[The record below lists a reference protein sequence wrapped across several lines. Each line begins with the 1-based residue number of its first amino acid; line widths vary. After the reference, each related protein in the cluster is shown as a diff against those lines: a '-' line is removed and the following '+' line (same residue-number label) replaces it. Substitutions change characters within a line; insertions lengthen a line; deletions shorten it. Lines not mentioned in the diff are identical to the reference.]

1 MLYNVEIGDEY
12 AIMNRELNIMII
24 EDDATVC
31 KHFAEYADVT
41 KEVSIIAVTNN
52 SYRALELIEE
62 CLPDAIILDLEL
74 NQGKGNGLLFL
85 QDFNNLSIP
94 FKPFILVT
102 TNNSSKMTYDYA
114 RQLGADFIMS
124 KHQEDYS
131 EKTAIDFLKMMKDII
146 QNNIRNHHPDYEL
159 SESASQRKKRL
170 TRLISI
176 ELDHIGISP
185 KAIGYKYLTDA
196 IFLVLDGHKNNLCT
210 AIGQKYSKTNTSVER
225 AMQNAIN
232 NAWRSNDIDELL
244 KHYTAR
250 IHSEKGVPTL
260 TEFVY
265 YYANKIKNDSL

>member
-1 MLYNVEIGDEY
+1 
-12 AIMNRELNIMII
+12 MNRELNILLI
-24 EDDATVC
+24 EDDTTVC
-31 KHFAEYADVT
+31 ERFAMYADVI

-62 CLPDAIILDLEL
+62 FLPDAVILDLEL

-85 QDFNNLSIP
+85 QNLNELSIP

-102 TNNSSKMTYDYA
+102 TNISSKMTYDYA

-146 QNNIRNHHPDYEL
+146 QNNIRTHHPDYEL
-159 SESASQRKKRL
+159 SESVIQREKRL
-170 TRLISI
+170 TRLINN
-176 ELDHIGISP
+176 ELDFIGVRP

-196 IFLVLDGHKNNLCT
+196 ILLVINGHKSNLCT
-210 AIGQKYSKTNTSVER
+210 IIGEKYSKTNTSVER

-265 YYANKIKNDSL
+265 YYANKIKNDGL

>member
-1 MLYNVEIGDEY
+1 MR
-12 AIMNRELNIMII
+12 RELNIMLI

-31 KHFAEYADVT
+31 KHFAEYADIT
-41 KEVSIIAVTNN
+41 KEVSITAITNN
-52 SYRALELIEE
+52 SYRALELIQED
-62 CLPDAIILDLEL
+62 LPDAVILDLEL
-74 NQGKGNGLLFL
+74 NEGKGNGLLFL
-85 QDFNNLSIP
+85 QNLNKLSIP

-146 QNNIRNHHPDYEL
+146 QNNIRNHHPEYEL
-159 SESASQRKKRL
+159 SESSTQREKRL
-170 TRLISI
+170 TRLINI
-176 ELDHIGISP
+176 ELDYVGISP

-210 AIGQKYSKTNTSVER
+210 TIGKKYSKTNSSVER

-244 KHYTAR
+244 VHYTAR

-260 TEFVY
+260 TEFIY
-265 YYANKIKNDSL
+265 YYANKIKNER

>member
-1 MLYNVEIGDEY
+1 
-12 AIMNRELNIMII
+12 MNKELNIMLI
-24 EDDATVC
+24 EDDTAVC
-31 KHFAEYADVT
+31 ERFARYADVT
-41 KEVSIIAVTNN
+41 KEVSIMAVTNN

-62 CLPDAIILDLEL
+62 NLPDAIILDLEL

-85 QDFNNLSIP
+85 QKLNELSIP
-94 FKPFILVT
+94 FKPFILIT

-131 EKTAIDFLKMMKDII
+131 EKSAINFLKMMKDII
-146 QNNIRNHHPDYEL
+146 QNNIRNQHPDYEL
-159 SESASQRKKRL
+159 SESSSQKEKRFM
-170 TRLISI
+170 RLINQ
-176 ELDHIGISP
+176 ELDYIGISP

-196 IFLVLDGHKNNLCT
+196 ILLVLNGHKSNLCT
-210 AIGQKYSKTNTSVER
+210 IIGEKYSKTNTSVER

-250 IHSEKGVPTL
+250 IHSEKGVPTM
-260 TEFVY
+260 TEFIY
-265 YYANKIKNDSL
+265 HYANKIKNDY